1 MEPAPSIPKLD
12 MCGRDVNLHKRR
24 ETKRLAQVR
33 QRRLK
38 QAAELRMANP
48 EAANGK
54 KEQESR

>member
-1 MEPAPSIPKLD
+1 MEPAPSIPKRD

-33 QRRLK
+33 HRRLK

-48 EAANGK
+48 EATNGN

>member
-1 MEPAPSIPKLD
+1 MEPAPSIPKRD
-12 MCGRDVNLHKRR
+12 MRGRDVNLHKGR

-48 EAANGK
+48 EAAYG
-54 KEQESR
+54 KEQESL

>member
-1 MEPAPSIPKLD
+1 MY
-12 MCGRDVNLHKRR
+12 GRAVNLHKRR
-24 ETKRLAQVR
+24 GTKRLAQVR

-54 KEQESR
+54 EQESR

>member
-48 EAANGK
+48 EAAYG
-54 KEQESR
+54 KEQESL